1 MGRALWKGGGE
12 MSDLEILQKSFVAF
26 IDGLW
31 WGLRDNTGALS
42 MYDGYSGGFR
52 QIGKEIA
59 EITGGKGPERAAE
72 IAGSIF
78 KSIGLDVEVNQRD
91 IQVKAC
97 PIWNR
102 ILERGLE
109 FSFHIEEI
117 CWMPLL
123 RGISEVTRTK
133 PVLINSLRLIHIE
146 NSKIEHKKAKA
157 EKARESGAITQD
169 EFDRQ
174 IGILNK
180 SPKGTQKYGHY
191 RFE

>member
-1 MGRALWKGGGE
+1 

-42 MYDGYSGGFR
+42 MYDGYMGGFK
-52 QIGKEIA
+52 QMGKEIA
-59 EITGGKGPERAAE
+59 ERTGGKGPERAAE

-78 KSIGLDVEVNQRD
+78 KAIGLDVEVIQKD

-123 RGISEVTRTK
+123 KGISEVTRTK

-157 EKARESGAITQD
+157 KKARESGAITQD

-174 IGILNK
+174 IGILNE
-180 SPKGTQKYGHY
+180 SLSSTQKYGHY